1 MMYRAYITLK
11 PAQLD
16 IAGIAVTGALHSL
29 GFTNVKD
36 VRLGKILEYNA
47 ASLEE
52 AHDIARSQTN
62 EIMEDFKVTPSGE

>member
-16 IAGIAVTGALHSL
+16 IAGIAVTGALQSL

-36 VRLGKILEYNA
+36 ARLGKILEYIA
-47 ASLEE
+47 VSLEE
-52 AHDIARSQTN
+52 AYDIARSQTN
-62 EIMEDFKVTPSGE
+62 EIMEDCKVVEE

>member
-36 VRLGKILEYNA
+36 ARLGKILEYNA
-47 ASLEE
+47 DSLEE

-62 EIMEDFKVTPSGE
+62 EIMEDCKVVEE

>member
-36 VRLGKILEYNA
+36 ARLGKILEYNVYRQKA
-47 ASLEE
+47 AY
-52 AHDIARSQTN
+52 DIARSQTN
-62 EIMEDFKVTPSGE
+62 EIMEDCKVVEE